1 MNPPAPRRDGINPGI
16 LVGALAALA
25 GGVVTLQTAREKSLS
40 VVNDPSIIA
49 LVMNGAAALLLG
61 FALWKLI
68 PKKGLVVGLLGT
80 ALWFGGTGLL
90 LNLALEKNAAAA
102 HRKWDSERAL
112 NRVQDMC
119 SGRMKRDERA
129 KAFDPAAKTHGKIV
143 VRDSGIASTAPY
155 VRTDNGLGIEDADL
169 LICAK
174 DSEETVERCT
184 YDGYRTMSRV
194 RVDSE
199 VRFISIKTGE
209 ELWRTNLTG
218 AAPRACEHSERFS
231 ERSMS
236 GTIRGNAP
244 DPIVAY
250 NQFIAR

>member
-1 MNPPAPRRDGINPGI
+1 MNPARRINPGL
-16 LVGALAALA
+16 LVGALAALV
-25 GGVVTLQTAREKSLS
+25 GGVVTLQTAREESLS

-61 FALWKLI
+61 FALWKAI
-68 PKKGLVVGLLGT
+68 PKKGLIVGLLGT
-80 ALWFGGTGLL
+80 VVWFGGTGLV

-102 HRKWDSERAL
+102 NKKWDSESAL

-129 KAFDPAAKTHGKIV
+129 KAFDPAAKTHGKVV
-143 VRDSGIASTAPY
+143 VRDSGIGSTAPY
-155 VRTDNGLGIEDADL
+155 VRPDNGLGIEDADL
-169 LICAK
+169 VVCAK
-174 DSEETVERCT
+174 DTEETVERCGG
-184 YDGYRTMSRV
+184 YDGYRTMNRV

-209 ELWRTNLTG
+209 ELWRTTLTG
-218 AAPRACEHSERFS
+218 AAPRACEERESFS
-231 ERSMS
+231 KGSMS
-236 GTIRGNAP
+236 GTIRGHSP
-244 DPIVAY
+244 DPTIAY